1 MSMWNRVKVGV
12 TRTSSCLISGSISIG
27 EVTTGSLTGRLA
39 GIEPAGVMAWA
50 AGYLAEAMAG
60 GLAGAVTEAAAEAMA
75 EEMAG
80 T

>member
-12 TRTSSCLISGSISIG
+12 TRASSCLISGSLSIG
-27 EVTTGSLTGRLA
+27 EVTTWSLTGRLT
-39 GIEPAGVMAWA
+39 GIETAGVMAGA
-50 AGYLAEAMAG
+50 ADCLAEAMAG
-60 GLAGAVTEAAAEAMA
+60 GMAGAST